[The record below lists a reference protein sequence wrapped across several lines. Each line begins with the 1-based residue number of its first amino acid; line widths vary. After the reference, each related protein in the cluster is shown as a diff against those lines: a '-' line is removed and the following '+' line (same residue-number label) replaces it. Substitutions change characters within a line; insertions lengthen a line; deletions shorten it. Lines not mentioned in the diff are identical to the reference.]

1 MLYMIYYPEDRK
13 YVELDVDM
21 PNHLPPRHVKTPVKS
36 EEWKLSI
43 TLSWVVLLHMCV
55 HPLFIPSRLV
65 CCVSASARVRRDVHL
80 KRVGAALSL
89 LYTAGVFQGEARLT
103 ALFS

>member
-1 MLYMIYYPEDRK
+1 MYYPEDRK
-13 YVELDVDM
+13 YVELDIDM

-55 HPLFIPSRLV
+55 LY
-65 CCVSASARVRRDVHL
+65 ASFLAECATPQPTRVRRNVYI
-80 KRVGAALSL
+80 LSAWSQCFRR
-89 LYTAGVFQGEARLT
+89 YIQRRSVSG
-103 ALFS
+103 